1 MTSEV
6 STGRIAILRATD
18 KSRRCIKAS
27 SATGRSS
34 TSNANHGLLIRVV
47 FPQESGFDTF
57 SWYLPNETAQ
67 GFMNPVLT

>member
-1 MTSEV
+1 
-6 STGRIAILRATD
+6 
-18 KSRRCIKAS
+18 
-27 SATGRSS
+27 
-34 TSNANHGLLIRVV
+34 VV